1 MRVTHVI
8 TDLGVGGAQIMLQQ
22 LVSRL
27 QVSGVS
33 NTVIALGGV
42 SPRFEAMRR
51 LGVALHSLGM
61 RPPVPGPQK
70 WLRLGRTI
78 AASKP
83 DVVHTWMYH
92 ADLMGGLITRLSR
105 IAPVVWGLHH
115 TPDKEERL
123 KPLTKC
129 IMRVNGLLSSRVPD
143 RIVCCAHASKAAH
156 AALGYDEQR
165 MVVINNG
172 FDIDLFRP
180 DPDARR
186 AVRQELHLDEST
198 PVIGLMA
205 RFHPQKDH
213 QTFIKAAVRLA
224 AERADVRF
232 ILAGRAVNGENAELR
247 AWLDE
252 SGLAGRVHLLG
263 IRHDMPRLIAACDL
277 ITSSASVGEAFPLLL
292 GEAMSCGV
300 PCVTTDVGDSA
311 TLVGPTGRV
320 VAPRDSVGMAA
331 AWNAFL
337 GMPVDE
343 RRRLGE
349 LARQRIASHF
359 PLSACASAYRDVYE
373 DVQPAAARMGL
384 KS

>member
-8 TDLGVGGAQIMLQQ
+8 TDLGVGGAQIMLQH
-22 LVSRL
+22 LVARL
-27 QVSGVS
+27 QLSGTA

-42 SPRFEAMRR
+42 SPRFEAIRQ
-51 LGVALHSLGM
+51 LGVPLHPLGM
-61 RPPVPGPQK
+61 TPPVPGPRQ
-70 WLRLGRTI
+70 WLRLGRVI

-92 ADLMGGLITRLSR
+92 ADLMAGLTTRLSG

-115 TPDKEERL
+115 TPDKAERL
-123 KPLTKC
+123 KPLTKG
-129 IMRVNGLLSSRVPD
+129 IMRLNGLLSARIPD

-156 AALGYDEQR
+156 VALGYDEQR

-172 FDIDLFRP
+172 FDIDVFRP
-180 DPDARR
+180 DPDARQS
-186 AVRQELHLDEST
+186 VRRELQVEEST
-198 PVIGLMA
+198 PLIGLMA

-213 QTFIKAAVRLA
+213 RTFLRAAARLA

-232 ILAGRAVNGENAELR
+232 LLAGRAVNSENPELR
-247 AWLDE
+247 AWLAG

-263 IRHDMPRLIAACDL
+263 TRHDMPRLVAACDL
-277 ITSSASVGEAFPLLL
+277 ITSSASVGEAFPLVL
-292 GEAMSCGV
+292 GEAMACGV

-320 VAPRDSVGMAA
+320 VAPRDSDAMAA

-337 GMPVDE
+337 AMPAEE
-343 RRRLGE
+343 RRRLGQ

-359 PLSACASAYRDVYE
+359 PLSACASAYREVYE
-373 DVQPAAARMGL
+373 SVQPTARMGL
-384 KS
+384 AS

>member
-33 NTVIALGGV
+33 NTVIALGGI
-42 SPRFEAMRR
+42 SPRFESLRQF
-51 LGVALHSLGM
+51 GVPLHPLGM
-61 RPPVPGPQK
+61 TPPAPGLRA
-70 WLRLGRTI
+70 WLRLRRVI
-78 AASKP
+78 EASRP
-83 DVVHTWMYH
+83 DVVQTWMYH
-92 ADLMGGLITRLSR
+92 ADLMAGLTTRLSR

-115 TPDKEERL
+115 TPAASERL
-123 KPLTKC
+123 KPVTKG
-129 IMRVNGLLSSRVPD
+129 IMRLNGLLSSRIPV

-156 AALGYDEQR
+156 VALGYDERR

-180 DPDARR
+180 DANARQS
-186 AVRQELHLDEST
+186 VRRELQVDEST
-198 PVIGLMA
+198 PLIGLMA

-213 QTFIKAAVRLA
+213 ETFIRAAARLA
-224 AERADVRF
+224 AQRPDARF
-232 ILAGRAVNGENAELR
+232 VLAGRAVNGENAELR
-247 AWLDE
+247 RWLAE
-252 SGLAGRVHLLG
+252 SGIADRVHLLG
-263 IRHDMPRLIAACDL
+263 TRHDMPRLVAACDL
-277 ITSSASVGEAFPLLL
+277 ITSSASVGEAFPLVL

-331 AWNAFL
+331 AWLAFL
-337 GMPVDE
+337 SLPVDE

-349 LARQRIASHF
+349 LARQRITSHF

-373 DVQPAAARMGL
+373 DVQPAGRVVLA
-384 KS
+384 S